1 MINQFR
7 GIYSF
12 LSNFFASPI
21 KDAATGLVF
30 PTNEHYFQAK
40 KFVDLE
46 VQARIARLP
55 TPGAAK
61 KLTRLGT
68 YHVQIRHDWCEIRLG
83 IMLIGVTL
91 KFTQNYDLR
100 DMLLDTKGEE
110 LQEGNYWGDKFW
122 GVDLKTGEGRNNL
135 GKILMLVRHNLQCEW
150 DEMLGIDM

>member
-1 MINQFR
+1 MIKQFQ
-7 GIYSF
+7 GIYTF

-21 KDAATGLVF
+21 KDVATGITF

-46 VQARIARLP
+46 VQARIAKLP

-61 KLTRLGT
+61 KITRLDN
-68 YHVQIRHDWCEIRLG
+68 YHVMIRSDWYDIRLG

-91 KFTQNYDLR
+91 KFKQNYDLR
-100 DMLLDTKGEE
+100 TMLLDTKGKH

-135 GKILMLVRHNLQCEW
+135 GKILMLVRDNLEHEW
-150 DEMLGIDM
+150 NEMMGSGM